1 MSQNRLAFVI
11 RAWSNRE
18 VRPLLLLGLLVACGD
33 DGRSARE
40 QRVIDTLA
48 EDNRVWNERDPELAR
63 LKLVKMQRND
73 YEWMRGTA
81 GLYWRDIAD
90 GDPRVAT
97 AFPEL
102 RVLIV
107 GDPHPENLGTF
118 RAADGT
124 MLVDWN
130 DLDAAGYGPA
140 IADLRRLAV
149 GMVIATD
156 GNGDDAELVARIVH
170 GYAAQIAMLAG
181 GGPALQ
187 LGAGTHP
194 LIDDELGDAQLEGDS
209 RHALDE
215 LAPIVAGAR
224 VLAIGDLKDAGK
236 DGVHEDTVRAV
247 EGAESARI
255 DAAVAQ
261 WAARRG
267 ESATVKLRARRIGA
281 GVASYA
287 VLRYNVVL
295 EGPTAALVDDEL
307 IELKEARNAA
317 FLDGVIA
324 LRDTTWPSPAARVA
338 DAQRRVQART
348 DADPRLGFADV
359 SGLSVKIRDREAYQH
374 GLARATIDD
383 LGRKELLALGELVG
397 RRLASAH
404 GASLTAHGVPGW
416 MAIAPALAG
425 REVELADELGATAL
439 AEAAQIR
446 ADHDAFEDADLAA
459 LVLPRGH

>member
-1 MSQNRLAFVI
+1 MHR
-11 RAWSNRE
+11 
-18 VRPLLLLGLLVACGD
+18 LLLLGLLAACGD
-33 DGRSARE
+33 DARSARE

-48 EDNRVWNERDPELAR
+48 EDNHVWGQRDPELVM
-63 LKLVKMQRND
+63 LKLAKMQRND

-81 GLYWRDIAD
+81 GLYWRDVAD

-97 AFPEL
+97 AFPQP
-102 RVLIV
+102 RVLII

-149 GMVIATD
+149 GMVIGTD
-156 GNGDDAELVARIVH
+156 GNGDDQELVSRIVH
-170 GYAAQIAMLAG
+170 GYTAQIAMHANG
-181 GGPALQ
+181 GTALQ
-187 LGAGTHP
+187 LGTGVHP
-194 LIDDELGDAQLEGDS
+194 LIDSELADARVEGD
-209 RHALDE
+209 RRLALDE
-215 LAPIVAGAR
+215 LAPVMAGAR
-224 VLAIGDLKDAGK
+224 VLAVGDLEDVGK
-236 DGVHEDTVRAV
+236 DGVYEDTVRAV
-247 EGAESARI
+247 DAAEAARI

-267 ESATVKLRARRIGA
+267 EAAIVKLRARRIGA

-287 VLRYNVVL
+287 ALRYNVVL
-295 EGPTAALVDDEL
+295 EGPTPALADDVL
-307 IELKEARNAA
+307 IELKEGRDGS
-317 FLDGVIA
+317 FLDGAIT
-324 LRDTTWPSPAARVA
+324 LRDPTWVSPAERVA
-338 DAQRRVQART
+338 DAQRRVQARG
-348 DADPRLGFADV
+348 DADVRLGFADV
-359 SGLSVKIRDREAYQH
+359 SGLSFKIRDREAYQR
-374 GLARATIDD
+374 GLAHSAIDD
-383 LGRKELLALGELVG
+383 LDRQDLLAFGEILG

-404 GASLTAHGVPGW
+404 GASLTGQGLPGW

-425 REVELADELGATAL
+425 RELELADELSVTAL

-459 LVLPRGH
+459 LVLPRAH

>member
-1 MSQNRLAFVI
+1 MRLAFVI
-11 RAWSNRE
+11 SAWSNPR
-18 VRPLLLLGLLVACGD
+18 VRPLLLLGLLAACGD

-48 EDNRVWNERDPELAR
+48 EDNRVWGERAPELVK
-63 LKLVKMQRND
+63 LKLKKMQRND

-81 GLYWRDIAD
+81 GLYWRDVAE

-156 GNGDDAELVARIVH
+156 GNGDDHELVARIVH

-181 GGPALQ
+181 GGAAVQ
-187 LGAGTHP
+187 LGAGVHP
-194 LIDDELGDAQLEGDS
+194 LIDDELGDARADGDL
-209 RHALDE
+209 RVALDE
-215 LAPIVAGAR
+215 LAPIIGSAR
-224 VLAIGDLKDAGK
+224 MLAVGDLEDIGK
-236 DGVHEDTVRAV
+236 DGVYEDTVRAV
-247 EGAESARI
+247 DAAEAARI

-267 ESATVKLRARRIGA
+267 ETATVKLRARRIGA

-287 VLRYNVVL
+287 ALRYNVVL
-295 EGPTAALVDDEL
+295 EGPTAALTDDVL
-307 IELKEARNAA
+307 IELKEERDAA
-317 FLDGVIA
+317 FLDAAIA
-324 LRDTTWPSPAARVA
+324 LRDPTWPSPAARVA

-359 SGLSVKIRDREAYQH
+359 SGLSLKIRDREAYQR
-374 GLARATIDD
+374 GLAHNAINN
-383 LGRKELLALGELVG
+383 LGRNDLLAFGELLG

-404 GASLTAHGVPGW
+404 GASLTVQQVPGW
-416 MAIAPALAG
+416 MVLAPALAV
-425 REVELADELGATAL
+425 RETELADEIATSAL

-446 ADHDAFEDADLAA
+446 ADHEAFEDADLAP
-459 LVLPRGH
+459 LVLPIEQ

>member
-1 MSQNRLAFVI
+1 MRS
-11 RAWSNRE
+11 
-18 VRPLLLLGLLVACGD
+18 LLLLGLLAACGE

-40 QRVIDTLA
+40 QRVIDTLT
-48 EDNRVWNERDPELAR
+48 EDNRVWVERDPELAM
-63 LKLVKMQRND
+63 LKLRKMQRND

-81 GLYWRDIAD
+81 GLYWRDVAD
-90 GDPRVAT
+90 GDPRLAT

-156 GNGDDAELVARIVH
+156 GNGDDEELVARIVL
-170 GYAAQIAMLAG
+170 GYASQIGMLAA
-181 GGPALQ
+181 GGPPIQ
-187 LGAGTHP
+187 LGAGAHP
-194 LIDDELGDAQLEGDS
+194 LIDDELGDAEVEGD
-209 RHALDE
+209 RRLALDE
-215 LAPIVAGAR
+215 LAPIAGAAR
-224 VLAIGDLKDAGK
+224 ALAIGDLEDVGK
-236 DGVHEDTVRAV
+236 DGVYEDTVRAV
-247 EGAESARI
+247 DAAEAARI

-267 ESATVKLRARRIGA
+267 QAAAVKLRARRIGA

-287 VLRYNVVL
+287 ALRYNVVL
-295 EGPTAALVDDEL
+295 EGPTAALGDDEI
-307 IELKEARNAA
+307 IELKEERDAA
-317 FLDGVIA
+317 FLDRSIM
-324 LRDTTWPSPAARVA
+324 LRDPMWPSPAARVA
-338 DAQRRVQART
+338 DAQRRVQARG
-348 DADPRLGFADV
+348 DADAQLGFAEV
-359 SGLSVKIRDREAYQH
+359 PGTSFKIRDREAYQR
-374 GLARATIDD
+374 GLAHSTINNLD
-383 LGRKELLALGELVG
+383 RKELLAFGELLG

-404 GASLTAHGVPGW
+404 GASLTGQGVPGW
-416 MAIAPALAG
+416 MVIAAGIAG
-425 REVELADELGATAL
+425 RELELADELVVTVL

-446 ADHDAFEDADLAA
+446 ADHEAFEDADLFA
-459 LVLPRGH
+459 LVIPRAH